1 MDYNSVNMQKYANYK
16 EQSKRL
22 NRAMSNEFYLEA
34 LFIEF
39 AIIEDRVDSVLRYED
54 NQIKSDK
61 FVSIDKKLKKIIKI
75 AEHKNSLPNKYFSD
89 GIIEKIL
96 DFKEERN
103 RMIHA
108 LMKQQLTTVEL
119 QNLALRG
126 KELSNA
132 LCRKS
137 TNYKRSVERR
147 NIIKNKP
154 NE

>member
-61 FVSIDKKLKKIIKI
+61 FVSIDKKLCK
-75 AEHKNSLPNKYFSD
+75 
-89 GIIEKIL
+89 
-96 DFKEERN
+96 
-103 RMIHA
+103 
-108 LMKQQLTTVEL
+108 L
-119 QNLALRG
+119 Q
-126 KELSNA
+126 
-132 LCRKS
+132 
-137 TNYKRSVERR
+137 
-147 NIIKNKP
+147 
-154 NE
+154 